1 MNNSFFDFFYDRQG
15 LILVLEF
22 CYKINIGGQTSM
34 KKYRFSKNNLN
45 LSTVILIV
53 MFTCALIAFL
63 ALAITLHMR
72 WEFFALLF
80 AFAIT
85 TFFFL
90 KRFFPGDISVSEE
103 AFYYKEKPY
112 PYSEYIIECDAKL
125 IHFKSASRAL
135 PYYRIVIISRD
146 TRAEKL
152 IRVYNAA
159 RKYNDGEKHL
169 QEKMEELR
177 DQLEQYQS

>member
-1 MNNSFFDFFYDRQG
+1 
-15 LILVLEF
+15 
-22 CYKINIGGQTSM
+22 M
-34 KKYRFSKNNLN
+34 KKYRFSKNNLH
-45 LSTVILIV
+45 LATVILIV
-53 MFTCALIAFL
+53 MFTCSLITFL
-63 ALAITLHMR
+63 ILAVTLHMR
-72 WEFFALLF
+72 WEFFVFLF
-80 AFAIT
+80 AFAT
-85 TFFFL
+85 STFFFL

-125 IHFKSASRAL
+125 IRFTGASRSL

-152 IRVYNAA
+152 IRVYNMT

-177 DQLEQYQS
+177 DQLKQYQS